1 MIAII
6 ADEGKQ
12 QIGLELQ
19 QILRSQGV
27 QVEYISLEKVNV
39 KPCVSCGGCTYK
51 TYGKCVVRDDGDWIY
66 PKVIGAEVVI
76 FVTPIT
82 FGSYSFKIKRVF
94 DKFAL
99 IMDRHYIVEQ
109 KELVKVGM
117 KGKQFKFF
125 VIGVK
130 ENCLEEEIDVFKKL
144 HKENLIITRGT
155 GSTFIIDEVLTSE
168 MKELI
173 AKEVLMV

>member
-1 MIAII
+1 MIVII

-19 QILRSQGV
+19 QTLITHEI
-27 QVEYISLEKVNV
+27 QVEYISLDRVNV

-66 PKVIGAEVVI
+66 PKVIGAEAVI

-99 IMDRHYIVEQ
+99 IMDRHYMVEQ
-109 KELVKVGM
+109 NELVKAGM

-125 VIGVK
+125 VLGK
-130 ENCLEEEIDVFKKL
+130 NENCLEEEIKVFKRL
-144 HKENLIITRGT
+144 HQENIIITRGT
-155 GSTFIIDEVLTSE
+155 GKVFIIDSVLTSE
-168 MKELI
+168 MKENI
-173 AKEVLMV
+173 AKEVLRV

>member
-6 ADEGKQ
+6 ADEGNC

-19 QILRSQGV
+19 QTLLAQGV

-66 PKVIGAEVVI
+66 PKVIGAEAVI

-82 FGSYSFKIKRVF
+82 FGSYF
-94 DKFAL
+94 
-99 IMDRHYIVEQ
+99 
-109 KELVKVGM
+109 
-117 KGKQFKFF
+117 
-125 VIGVK
+125 
-130 ENCLEEEIDVFKKL
+130 LE
-144 HKENLIITRGT
+144 
-155 GSTFIIDEVLTSE
+155 
-168 MKELI
+168 
-173 AKEVLMV
+173 